1 MTEEG
6 KQGDKVKEC
15 RETTVPLFVL
25 KELPHHSALMGNYG
39 YLAIR
44 RELKSKGPARV
55 ITGLPGSCYISMA
68 TSCKKHGNPINSEMK
83 SYSSSSSSSL

>member
-39 YLAIR
+39 YLTIR
-44 RELKSKGPARV
+44 RELNSKAW
-55 ITGLPGSCYISMA
+55 
-68 TSCKKHGNPINSEMK
+68 HD
-83 SYSSSSSSSL
+83 